1 VNAMSVYN
9 KKIDTSDLYVGLY
22 ISKLDCPWHKTPFPI
37 QGFYIQNQEDINVIK
52 GLCKYV
58 FIDRGRSRSSYE
70 LIKTPSE
77 QRKTQLSATT
87 PIKLVQK
94 PTKYEIKTAFKQ
106 ELKQASTVYKDLIQQ
121 TESIATQIK
130 NKTIPNIE
138 STFNTTKQAVASIIR
153 NPDAMIWVTK
163 MRNASSP
170 LYQHSINCTVWA
182 TVLGRHIGLSEKK
195 LEALATGTLLFK
207 IGLFMQPFAEDKITD
222 FIQLRDHADYPQ
234 HVALAL
240 KYLTQSTN
248 ISNDVLN
255 TIATHEERHDGSG
268 HPKRLRGN
276 EIPLLGRIAG
286 LADHYEM
293 LISDA
298 VNDSPLSPSDALN
311 MLYNERDERFQKELV
326 ESLIQ
331 TLGLY
336 PPGTI
341 VRLSTMEIAIV
352 SSNQQ
357 EKRLCPDVIVIL
369 DRENRPLRKKREID
383 LQAYNADN
391 KNNPIT
397 IKECL
402 PFGSFDTNITK
413 PLTGSPSFLS
423 RIFG

>member
-1 VNAMSVYN
+1 MSVYN
-9 KKIDTSDLYVGLY
+9 KKMDTGDLYIGLY

-58 FIDRGRSRSSYE
+58 FVDQGRSRSSYE

-77 QRKTQLSATT
+77 QRQTALSATT
-87 PIKLVQK
+87 PIKLIK
-94 PTKYEIKTAFKQ
+94 NPTKYETTTPFKK
-106 ELKQASTVYKDLIQQ
+106 ELKQASTVYKDLILQ
-121 TESIATQIK
+121 TESIAEQLK
-130 NKTIPNIE
+130 NNAALNID
-138 STFNTTKQAVASIIR
+138 STFATTKQAVASIIR

-163 MRNASSP
+163 MRKASSP

-182 TVLGRHIGLSEKK
+182 TVLGRHIGLSEVK

-207 IGLFMQPFAEDKITD
+207 IGLFIQPFAEDNKSN
-222 FIQLRDHADYPQ
+222 FIELRDHTSYPQ

-248 ISNDVLN
+248 ISNDALN

-268 HPKRLRGN
+268 YPKRLRGN

-286 LADHYEM
+286 LADYYET

-311 MLYNERDERFQKELV
+311 MLYNERNEHFQKELI
-326 ESLIQ
+326 ENFIQ

-341 VRLSTMEIAIV
+341 VRLSTQEIAIV

-357 EKRLCPDVIVIL
+357 TKRLNPDVIVIL
-369 DRENRPLRKKREID
+369 DKNNQPLKKKREID
-383 LQAYNADN
+383 LQTYNTTN

-397 IKECL
+397 IEECL
-402 PFGSFDTNITK
+402 PFGSYDTNITK
-413 PLTGSPSFLS
+413 PRESSPSFIKRL
-423 RIFG
+423 FG